1 MFRFVDSFT
10 RQIFINIRI
19 YRYFTNDNR
28 LIAQLAGIR
37 HVAMVFLL
45 KQNAVVNARY
55 AENNSRFTEIHNH
68 GFKTLAENECSY
80 I

>member
-1 MFRFVDSFT
+1 MARFVNSFA
-10 RQIFINIRI
+10 RQIFTNIRI

-28 LIAQLAGIR
+28 LIAQLAEIR

-45 KQNAVVNARY
+45 KQNEFMNARY
-55 AENNSRFTEIHNH
+55 AENNSWFMEIHNY